1 MGTKGSD
8 QTGDPELITCPSPC
22 SGVSLPP
29 QAWSTEEGLPTLSEP
44 SLAPLGLGAPTI
56 AGSRRKVR
64 QGPSLQAD
72 LLTEAVPRGGLR
84 GLLPAHHCIVGEGL
98 APGGLSPPP

>member
-1 MGTKGSD
+1 M
-8 QTGDPELITCPSPC
+8 
-22 SGVSLPP
+22 
-29 QAWSTEEGLPTLSEP
+29 
-44 SLAPLGLGAPTI
+44 
-56 AGSRRKVR
+56 R

-98 APGGLSPPP
+98 APGGLSPPPRHKRIEREQTLHSE

>member
-1 MGTKGSD
+1 M
-8 QTGDPELITCPSPC
+8 
-22 SGVSLPP
+22 
-29 QAWSTEEGLPTLSEP
+29 
-44 SLAPLGLGAPTI
+44 
-56 AGSRRKVR
+56 R